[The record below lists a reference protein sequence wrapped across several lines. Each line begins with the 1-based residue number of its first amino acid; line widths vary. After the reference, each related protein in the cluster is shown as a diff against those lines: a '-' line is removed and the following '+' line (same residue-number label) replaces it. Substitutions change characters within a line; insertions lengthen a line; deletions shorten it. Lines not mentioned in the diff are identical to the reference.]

1 MSRPRVIRR
10 RVGRPRPSAGVEAR
24 ELLLDAAVVLFSER
38 GVAGTTVAE
47 IAAKAGMTQAM
58 VHYYFTNKSRLLDA
72 IAKERVLRVVR
83 SVWAPVSE
91 TNEVVSMLRGL
102 VRRIVHAAEV
112 NPWLP
117 SLWLREIISEGG
129 QLRSRLL
136 RNLPVEHVGHLLRN
150 VAAAQQRGELSPD
163 IEPRLALLSVLGL
176 TMLPLATMRVWN
188 QIPLLQGITRK
199 DIARHAEALL
209 VNVCSRT
216 PRNSSKSLK

>member
-1 MSRPRVIRR
+1 MSRPRAARR
-10 RVGRPRPSAGVEAR
+10 RVGRPRPIAGVAAR
-24 ELLLDAAVVLFSER
+24 ELLLDAAVVLFSEQ

-72 IAKERVLRVVR
+72 IAKERVLRVVS

-91 TNEVVSMLRGL
+91 TNEVVPMLRGL
-102 VRRIVHAAEV
+102 VRRIVHATEV

-136 RNLPVEHVGHLLRN
+136 RNLPVEQVGHLLRN

-163 IEPRLALLSVLGL
+163 VEPRLALLSVLGL

-188 QIPLLQGITRK
+188 QIPLLKGITRQ

-209 VNVCSRT
+209 VNVCSGTRT
-216 PRNSSKSLK
+216 SNSESLK